1 MFQTIR
7 KYIESGIFGL
17 ENLYVVICTC
27 LYVTIA
33 TFVLTSFYFMVL
45 KLWFHDLDIL
55 LQHSKKS

>member
-45 KLWFHDLDIL
+45 KL
-55 LQHSKKS
+55 